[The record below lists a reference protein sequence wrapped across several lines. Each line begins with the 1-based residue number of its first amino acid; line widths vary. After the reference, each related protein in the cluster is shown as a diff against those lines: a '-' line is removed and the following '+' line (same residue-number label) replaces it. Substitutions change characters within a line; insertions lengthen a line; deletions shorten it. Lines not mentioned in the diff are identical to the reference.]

1 MKNNQLK
8 TIKKNDFS
16 EKEKREND
24 DLWQINFLI
33 TQFEKESDRAAV
45 ILISSIIEENLTNL
59 LKSYFVPIPNSD
71 DLLIDNAMSPLSTF
85 SSKIDIAYRTGLIS
99 GKFSRD
105 LHIIRKIR
113 NSFAHDIYEC
123 NFENGSVKS
132 RIKEL
137 EKSIKK
143 SKTITEINR
152 SDKLLHGTRG
162 MFLYISSIL
171 ISLIC
176 TITKNV
182 AELKEANCEYIYFD
196 NTDLDFEEI
205 E

>member
-1 MKNNQLK
+1 MGNNKLM
-8 TIKKNDFS
+8 TIKKNES
-16 EKEKREND
+16 SNKTKREID

-45 ILISSIIEENLTNL
+45 ILIASIMDENLTNL
-59 LKSYFVPIPNSD
+59 LKSFFVPIPNSD
-71 DLLIDNAMSPLSTF
+71 DSVFDNATSPLSTF

-99 GKFSRD
+99 GKFARD

-137 EKSIKK
+137 EKSITM
-143 SKTITEINR
+143 SKQINEIDR
-152 SDKLLHGTRG
+152 PDKLLHGPRG
-162 MFLYISSIL
+162 MFLFISSIL
-171 ISLIC
+171 IYQISNL
-176 TITKNV
+176 TKNIK
-182 AELKEANCEYIYFD
+182 ELKEANREFFYD
-196 NTDLDFEEI
+196 DATDLDFEEVK
-205 E
+205 

>member
-1 MKNNQLK
+1 MENNKLM

-16 EKEKREND
+16 KKAKREND
-24 DLWQINFLI
+24 DLWQINLLI

-45 ILISSIIEENLTNL
+45 ILIASIIDENLANL
-59 LKSYFVPIPNSD
+59 LKSFFVPIPNSD
-71 DLLIDNAMSPLSTF
+71 DSLIDNATSPLSTF

-99 GKFSRD
+99 GKFARD

-143 SKTITEINR
+143 SKTINEIKR
-152 SDKLLHGTRG
+152 PDKLLHGPRG
-162 MFLYISSIL
+162 MFLYISSML
-171 ISLIC
+171 IYQISFL
-176 TITKNV
+176 TKNV
-182 AELKEANCEYIYFD
+182 TELKEANREFFYID
-196 NTDLDFEEI
+196 NTDSDFEEI
-205 E
+205 K